1 MARIRDF
8 IDSNGLVCSRH
19 ISGFDE
25 IGREI
30 TSRFPWLDGG
40 DSANRTMA
48 FYIGV
53 QLVYK
58 HGLNLPMDLSNY
70 VNDEQIFNK
79 YKCLLECKDSPGNFR
94 RHPDRLFWYSHCDR
108 FSRDQAIPL
117 VISFGYMKDRKSL
130 KRFFMAHLKR
140 GLLFMTNTR
149 RNGTT
154 KRNHGKEYK
163 FDTKNQKWL
172 KRNYNKKIPDFT
184 GPEFWGLYI
193 RGFENKWLYPILL
206 ISDLQS
212 LVSAI
217 VRRLMGNIDVI
228 NHTMISAYSKDVMPT
243 PLSIFTN
250 RFINCPKN
258 LQNKIKLF
266 YYQPTMPFFIADL
279 WAQLCPIYFG
289 KEKKH
294 GLSYLC
300 NWRDIFGFIKRK
312 YILLGSKI
320 FGSKEKI
327 NNATYDLR
335 HKTC

>member
-58 HGLNLPMDLSNY
+58 HGL
-70 VNDEQIFNK
+70 
-79 YKCLLECKDSPGNFR
+79 
-94 RHPDRLFWYSHCDR
+94 
-108 FSRDQAIPL
+108 
-117 VISFGYMKDRKSL
+117 
-130 KRFFMAHLKR
+130 
-140 GLLFMTNTR
+140 
-149 RNGTT
+149 
-154 KRNHGKEYK
+154 
-163 FDTKNQKWL
+163 
-172 KRNYNKKIPDFT
+172 
-184 GPEFWGLYI
+184 
-193 RGFENKWLYPILL
+193 
-206 ISDLQS
+206 
-212 LVSAI
+212 
-217 VRRLMGNIDVI
+217 
-228 NHTMISAYSKDVMPT
+228 
-243 PLSIFTN
+243 
-250 RFINCPKN
+250 
-258 LQNKIKLF
+258 
-266 YYQPTMPFFIADL
+266 
-279 WAQLCPIYFG
+279 
-289 KEKKH
+289 
-294 GLSYLC
+294 SYLC